1 MHYDSTILFLTAAC
15 FFAVAAAGFDVRSRR
30 IPNAITGPAFLAG
43 LLLHGIFSGYRGV
56 LTSLAG
62 ALVCGVIFL
71 VFYVAGGMGA
81 GDVKLVAALG
91 SLVGLSLSGQ
101 LLVFTTLSGGV
112 MALVLALSTGRLKQT
127 LRNIVTLVS
136 HHARHGV
143 SSHDELNVTN
153 EAMLRLPYGVAIAFG
168 SLAVF
173 CVQEI
178 KR

>member
-1 MHYDSTILFLTAAC
+1 MHSDSTILFLTAAC
-15 FFAVAAAGFDVRSRR
+15 FFAVAAAGFDVQSRR
-30 IPNAITGPAFLAG
+30 IPNAITGPALLAG
-43 LLLHGIFSGYRGV
+43 LMLHGIMGGFHG
-56 LTSLAG
+56 LMTSLAG
-62 ALVCGVIFL
+62 ALVCGLIFL

-81 GDVKLVAALG
+81 GDVKLMAAVG
-91 SLVGLSLSGQ
+91 SLVGLSLSGE

-112 MALVLALSTGRLKQT
+112 MALMLALFRGRLKQT
-127 LRNIVTLVS
+127 LRNIVTLMS

-153 EAMLRLPYGVAIAFG
+153 EAMLRLPYGVAIAVG